1 MSSKKALAW
10 NLLVPFLML
19 LVSEGVTG
27 NLLRLFAPGVVLGTA
42 VYYILYLGVFF
53 FAGTTKVSWLLLNLA
68 VYGLAAGEYFVISF
82 RERPAMIWDVLA
94 LRTAMTV
101 SANYRFTVT
110 PRLVLTFLGTLLLGI
125 GSWKIPLRLENR
137 KIRWKARGAWAG
149 VTAAFAVL
157 LYGVLTPALKLS
169 VPMWDPIISFERQGF
184 LLSTVLSLETLF
196 PQKPAGYET
205 ETARQ
210 LLERL
215 EEEAA
220 AGADTGTAADIGT
233 AAEAKA
239 GEKPDSETELLG
251 RNETVV
257 PENVICIMNESFADL
272 RIFNGLVS
280 GNSFE
285 TDGPFLSYYDSLS
298 ENAQKGWLYVP
309 VFGAMTANSEYEFL
323 TGNSCAFVPQGSI
336 PYQFYTKP
344 GDGSLARVF
353 GEAGYRTVAMHP
365 YPGYN
370 WNRTEAYE
378 NLGFDEFLDQDYY
391 EASGFLDEEETGGSA
406 DSRMPRGYL
415 SDAAD
420 YEALIRQVEE
430 KEPGEKLFLFNVT
443 MQNHGGYEVADFPAD
458 VHVTAV
464 NGEDCLGEYPKADQ
478 YLTLMK
484 RSDEALKMLLDYF
497 SACPQ
502 PTLIVLFG
510 DHEPSVETSFYEA
523 LYGTRW
529 SQVPGE
535 QKRYSFVTPYLI
547 WSNYERDAGDL
558 GDMSAFMLGGQV
570 LRAAGIEAG
579 GFGYAVERLR
589 GEYPM
594 VHSMG
599 LLTRDGQ
606 FLDVLETGTL
616 DLSQTVKEYHM
627 LQYYRMFEEKP
638 E

>member
-1 MSSKKALAW
+1 MSGKKALAW

-19 LVSEGVTG
+19 LVSEGATG
-27 NLLRLFAPGVVLGTA
+27 NLFRLSAPGVVLGTA

-53 FAGTTKVSWLLLNLA
+53 FAGTTKASWLLLNLA

-110 PRLVLTFLGTLLLGI
+110 PQLVLTFLGTLLLGI
-125 GSWKIPLRLENR
+125 GSWKVPLRLENR

-205 ETARQ
+205 ETARK

-215 EEEAA
+215 EKE
-220 AGADTGTAADIGT
+220 AGA
-233 AAEAKA
+233 
-239 GEKPDSETELLG
+239 GEEPGSETELLG
-251 RNETVV
+251 RNEAVV

-285 TDGPFLSYYDSLS
+285 TDGPFLSHYDSLS

-464 NGEDCLGEYPKADQ
+464 NGGDCLGEYPKADQ

-484 RSDEALKMLLDYF
+484 RSDEALKILLDYF
-497 SACPQ
+497 SACSQ

-570 LRAAGIEAG
+570 LRAAGMEAG

-599 LLTRDGQ
+599 LLTKDGQ
-606 FLDVLETGTL
+606 FLDVLETETL
-616 DLSQTVKEYHM
+616 DLSQTVKEYHT

>member
-1 MSSKKALAW
+1 MSGKKALAW

-19 LVSEGVTG
+19 LVSEGATG
-27 NLLRLFAPGVVLGTA
+27 NLFRLSAPGVILGTA

-53 FAGTTKVSWLLLNLA
+53 FAGTTKASWLLLNLA

-205 ETARQ
+205 ETARK

-239 GEKPDSETELLG
+239 GEKPGNEAEILG
-251 RNETVV
+251 RNEAVV

-344 GDGSLARVF
+344 GDGSLARAF

-464 NGEDCLGEYPKADQ
+464 NGGDCLGEYPKADQ

-484 RSDEALKMLLDYF
+484 RSDEALKILLDYF
-497 SACPQ
+497 SACSQ

-570 LRAAGIEAG
+570 LRAAGMEAG

-606 FLDVLETGTL
+606 FLNVLETGTL
-616 DLSQTVKEYHM
+616 DLSQTVKEYHT

>member
-110 PRLVLTFLGTLLLGI
+110 PRLVFTFLGTLLLGI
-125 GSWKIPLRLENR
+125 GSWKVPLRLENR

-205 ETARQ
+205 ETARK

-215 EEEAA
+215 EKE
-220 AGADTGTAADIGT
+220 AGA
-233 AAEAKA
+233 
-239 GEKPDSETELLG
+239 GEEPGSETELLG

-464 NGEDCLGEYPKADQ
+464 NGGDCLGEYPKADQ

-497 SACPQ
+497 SACSQ

-570 LRAAGIEAG
+570 LRAAGMEAG

-616 DLSQTVKEYHM
+616 DLSQTVKEYHT

>member
-19 LVSEGVTG
+19 LVSEGATG
-27 NLLRLFAPGVVLGTA
+27 NLFRLSAPGVVLGTA

-53 FAGTTKVSWLLLNLA
+53 FAGTTKASWLLLNLA

-110 PRLVLTFLGTLLLGI
+110 PQLVLTFLGTLLLGI
-125 GSWKIPLRLENR
+125 GSWKVPLRLENR

-205 ETARQ
+205 ETARK

-215 EEEAA
+215 EKE
-220 AGADTGTAADIGT
+220 AGA
-233 AAEAKA
+233 
-239 GEKPDSETELLG
+239 GEEPGSETELLG

-285 TDGPFLSYYDSLS
+285 TDGPFLSHYDSLS

-464 NGEDCLGEYPKADQ
+464 NGGDCLGEYPKADQ

-484 RSDEALKMLLDYF
+484 RSDEALKILLDYF
-497 SACPQ
+497 SACSQ

-570 LRAAGIEAG
+570 LRAAGMEAG

-616 DLSQTVKEYHM
+616 DLSQTVKEYHT

>member
-27 NLLRLFAPGVVLGTA
+27 NLLRLCAPGVVLGTA

-110 PRLVLTFLGTLLLGI
+110 PRLVFTFLGTLLLGI
-125 GSWKIPLRLENR
+125 GSWKVPLRLENR

-205 ETARQ
+205 ETARK

-215 EEEAA
+215 EKE
-220 AGADTGTAADIGT
+220 AGA
-233 AAEAKA
+233 
-239 GEKPDSETELLG
+239 GEEPGSETELLG

-344 GDGSLARVF
+344 GDGSLARGF
-353 GEAGYRTVAMHP
+353 GEAGYRTDARHP

-464 NGEDCLGEYPKADQ
+464 NGGDCLGEYPKADQ

-497 SACPQ
+497 SACSQ

-570 LRAAGIEAG
+570 LRAAGMEAG

-616 DLSQTVKEYHM
+616 DLSQTVKEYHT

>member
-1 MSSKKALAW
+1 MSGKKALAW

-53 FAGTTKVSWLLLNLA
+53 LAGTTKASWLLLNLA

-110 PRLVLTFLGTLLLGI
+110 PRLVFTFLGTLLLGI
-125 GSWKIPLRLENR
+125 GSWKVPLRLENR

-149 VTAAFAVL
+149 VTAAFSVL

-184 LLSTVLSLETLF
+184 LLSTVLSLETLV

-205 ETARQ
+205 ETARK

-239 GEKPDSETELLG
+239 GEKPGNEAEILG

-323 TGNSCAFVPQGSI
+323 TGHSCAFVPQGSI

-464 NGEDCLGEYPKADQ
+464 NGGDCLGEYPKADQ

-497 SACPQ
+497 SACSQ

-570 LRAAGIEAG
+570 LRAAGMKAG

-616 DLSQTVKEYHM
+616 DLSQTVKEYHT

>member
-27 NLLRLFAPGVVLGTA
+27 NLLRLCAPGVVLGTA

-53 FAGTTKVSWLLLNLA
+53 FAGTTKASWLLLNLA

-110 PRLVLTFLGTLLLGI
+110 PRLVFTFLGTLLLGI
-125 GSWKIPLRLENR
+125 GSWKVPLRLENR

-184 LLSTVLSLETLF
+184 LLSTVLSLETLV

-205 ETARQ
+205 ETARK

-215 EEEAA
+215 EKE
-220 AGADTGTAADIGT
+220 AGA
-233 AAEAKA
+233 
-239 GEKPDSETELLG
+239 GEEPGSETELLG
-251 RNETVV
+251 RNEAVV

-344 GDGSLARVF
+344 GDGSLARAF
-353 GEAGYRTVAMHP
+353 GEAGYRTAAMHP

-391 EASGFLDEEETGGSA
+391 EASGFLEEGEADGAA
-406 DSRMPRGYL
+406 DSRMTRGYL

-464 NGEDCLGEYPKADQ
+464 NGGDCLGEYPKADQ

-484 RSDEALKMLLDYF
+484 RSDEALKILLDYF
-497 SACPQ
+497 SACSQ

-570 LRAAGIEAG
+570 LRAAGMEAG

-616 DLSQTVKEYHM
+616 DLSQTVKEYHT

>member
-1 MSSKKALAW
+1 MSGKKALAW

-19 LVSEGVTG
+19 LVSEGATG
-27 NLLRLFAPGVVLGTA
+27 NLFRLSAPGVVLGTA

-53 FAGTTKVSWLLLNLA
+53 FAGTTKASWLLLNLA

-110 PRLVLTFLGTLLLGI
+110 PRLVFTFLGTLLLGI
-125 GSWKIPLRLENR
+125 GSWKVPLRLENR

-239 GEKPDSETELLG
+239 GEKPGNEAEILG
-251 RNETVV
+251 RNEAVV

-464 NGEDCLGEYPKADQ
+464 NGGDCLGEYPKADQ

-484 RSDEALKMLLDYF
+484 RSDEALKILLDYF
-497 SACPQ
+497 SACSQ

-570 LRAAGIEAG
+570 LRAAGMEAG

>member
-1 MSSKKALAW
+1 MSGKKALAW

-19 LVSEGVTG
+19 LVSEGATG
-27 NLLRLFAPGVVLGTA
+27 NLFRLSAPGVVLGTA

-53 FAGTTKVSWLLLNLA
+53 FAGTTKASWLLLNLA

-149 VTAAFAVL
+149 VTAAFSVL

-239 GEKPDSETELLG
+239 GEKPGNEAEILG

-344 GDGSLARVF
+344 GDGSLARAF

-464 NGEDCLGEYPKADQ
+464 NGGDCLGEYPKADQ

-484 RSDEALKMLLDYF
+484 RSDEALDYF
-497 SACPQ
+497 SACSQ

-523 LYGTRW
+523 LYGMRW

-570 LRAAGIEAG
+570 LRAAGMEAG

-616 DLSQTVKEYHM
+616 DLSQTVKEYHT

>member
-1 MSSKKALAW
+1 MSGKKALAW
-10 NLLVPFLML
+10 NLLVPFFML

-53 FAGTTKVSWLLLNLA
+53 FAGTTKASWLLLNLA

-149 VTAAFAVL
+149 VTAAFSVL
-157 LYGVLTPALKLS
+157 LYGILTPAFKLS

-233 AAEAKA
+233 TAEAKA
-239 GEKPDSETELLG
+239 GEKPGSETELLG

-344 GDGSLARVF
+344 GNGSLARAF
-353 GEAGYRTVAMHP
+353 GEAGYRTAAMHP

-415 SDAAD
+415 SDVAD

-464 NGEDCLGEYPKADQ
+464 NGGDCLGEYPKADQ

-497 SACPQ
+497 SACSQ

-547 WSNYERDAGDL
+547 WSNYERDTGDL

-570 LRAAGIEAG
+570 LRAAGMEAG

>member
-19 LVSEGVTG
+19 LVSEGATG
-27 NLLRLFAPGVVLGTA
+27 NLFRLSAPGVVLGTA

-53 FAGTTKVSWLLLNLA
+53 FAGTTKASWLLLNLA

-110 PRLVLTFLGTLLLGI
+110 PQLVLTFLGTLLLGI
-125 GSWKIPLRLENR
+125 GSWKVPLRLENR

-205 ETARQ
+205 ETARK

-215 EEEAA
+215 EKE
-220 AGADTGTAADIGT
+220 AGAGEEPGSE
-233 AAEAKA
+233 AEL
-239 GEKPDSETELLG
+239 PG
-251 RNETVV
+251 RNEAVV

-344 GDGSLARVF
+344 GDGSLARAF

-464 NGEDCLGEYPKADQ
+464 NGGDCLGEYPKADQ

-484 RSDEALKMLLDYF
+484 RSDEALKILLDYF
-497 SACPQ
+497 SACSQ

-570 LRAAGIEAG
+570 LRAAGMEAG

>member
-110 PRLVLTFLGTLLLGI
+110 PRLVFTFLGTLLLGI
-125 GSWKIPLRLENR
+125 GSWKVPLRLENR

-205 ETARQ
+205 ETARK

-215 EEEAA
+215 EKE
-220 AGADTGTAADIGT
+220 AGA
-233 AAEAKA
+233 
-239 GEKPDSETELLG
+239 GEEPGSETELLG

-323 TGNSCAFVPQGSI
+323 TGNSCAFAPQGSI

-464 NGEDCLGEYPKADQ
+464 NGGDCLGEYPKADQ

-497 SACPQ
+497 SACSQ

-570 LRAAGIEAG
+570 LRAAGMEAG

-616 DLSQTVKEYHM
+616 DLSQTVKEYHT

>member
-53 FAGTTKVSWLLLNLA
+53 FAGTTKASWLLLNLA

-110 PRLVLTFLGTLLLGI
+110 PRLVFTFLGTLLLGI
-125 GSWKIPLRLENR
+125 GSWKVPLRLENR

-205 ETARQ
+205 ETARK

-215 EEEAA
+215 EKE
-220 AGADTGTAADIGT
+220 AGA
-233 AAEAKA
+233 
-239 GEKPDSETELLG
+239 GEEPGSETELLG

-464 NGEDCLGEYPKADQ
+464 NGGDCLGEYPKADQ

-484 RSDEALKMLLDYF
+484 RSDEALKILLDYF
-497 SACPQ
+497 SACSQ

-570 LRAAGIEAG
+570 LRAAGMEAG

-616 DLSQTVKEYHM
+616 DLSQTVKEYHT

>member
-19 LVSEGVTG
+19 LVSEGATG
-27 NLLRLFAPGVVLGTA
+27 NLFRLSAPGVVLGTA

-53 FAGTTKVSWLLLNLA
+53 FAGTTKASWLLLNLA

-110 PRLVLTFLGTLLLGI
+110 PQLVLTFLGTLLLGI
-125 GSWKIPLRLENR
+125 GSWKVPLRLENR

-205 ETARQ
+205 ETARK

-215 EEEAA
+215 EKE
-220 AGADTGTAADIGT
+220 AGA
-233 AAEAKA
+233 
-239 GEKPDSETELLG
+239 GEEPGSETELLG

-344 GDGSLARVF
+344 GDGSLARAF

-391 EASGFLDEEETGGSA
+391 EASGFLDEEEAGGSA

-464 NGEDCLGEYPKADQ
+464 NGGDCLGEYPKADQ

-484 RSDEALKMLLDYF
+484 RSDEALKILLDYF
-497 SACPQ
+497 SACSQ

-570 LRAAGIEAG
+570 LRAAGMEAG

-616 DLSQTVKEYHM
+616 DLSQTVKEYHT

>member
-1 MSSKKALAW
+1 M
-10 NLLVPFLML
+10 
-19 LVSEGVTG
+19 
-27 NLLRLFAPGVVLGTA
+27 
-42 VYYILYLGVFF
+42 
-53 FAGTTKVSWLLLNLA
+53 SWLLLNLA

-110 PRLVLTFLGTLLLGI
+110 PRLVFTFLGTLLLGI
-125 GSWKIPLRLENR
+125 GSWKLPLRLENR

-239 GEKPDSETELLG
+239 GEKPGNEAEILG
-251 RNETVV
+251 RNEAVV

-464 NGEDCLGEYPKADQ
+464 NGGDCLGEYPKADQ

-484 RSDEALKMLLDYF
+484 RSDEALKILLDYF
-497 SACPQ
+497 SACSQ

-570 LRAAGIEAG
+570 LRAAGMEAG

-616 DLSQTVKEYHM
+616 DLSQTVKEYHT

>member
-1 MSSKKALAW
+1 MSGKKALAW

-19 LVSEGVTG
+19 LVSEGATG
-27 NLLRLFAPGVVLGTA
+27 NLFRLSAPGVILGTA

-53 FAGTTKVSWLLLNLA
+53 FAGTTKASWLLLNLA

-82 RERPAMIWDVLA
+82 RE
-94 LRTAMTV
+94 RTAMTV

-205 ETARQ
+205 ETARK

-215 EEEAA
+215 EKE
-220 AGADTGTAADIGT
+220 AGA
-233 AAEAKA
+233 
-239 GEKPDSETELLG
+239 GEEPGSETELLG

-344 GDGSLARVF
+344 GDGSLARAF
-353 GEAGYRTVAMHP
+353 GEAGYRTAAMHP

-391 EASGFLDEEETGGSA
+391 EASGFLDEGEAGGSA

-430 KEPGEKLFLFNVT
+430 KKPGEKLFLFNVT

-570 LRAAGIEAG
+570 LRAAGMEAG

>member
-110 PRLVLTFLGTLLLGI
+110 PRLVFTFLGTLLLGI
-125 GSWKIPLRLENR
+125 GSWKVPLRLENR

-239 GEKPDSETELLG
+239 GEKPGNEAEILG

-344 GDGSLARVF
+344 GDGSLARAF

-464 NGEDCLGEYPKADQ
+464 NGGDCLGEYPKADQ

-497 SACPQ
+497 SACSQ

-570 LRAAGIEAG
+570 LRAAGMEAG

>member
-1 MSSKKALAW
+1 MSGKKALAW

-19 LVSEGVTG
+19 LVSEGATG
-27 NLLRLFAPGVVLGTA
+27 NLFRLSAPGVVLGTA

-53 FAGTTKVSWLLLNLA
+53 FAGTTKASWLLLNLA

-110 PRLVLTFLGTLLLGI
+110 PQLVLTFLGTLLLGI
-125 GSWKIPLRLENR
+125 GSWKVPLRLENR

-205 ETARQ
+205 ETARK

-215 EEEAA
+215 EKE
-220 AGADTGTAADIGT
+220 AGA
-233 AAEAKA
+233 
-239 GEKPDSETELLG
+239 GEEPGSETELLG
-251 RNETVV
+251 RNEAVV

-285 TDGPFLSYYDSLS
+285 TDGPFLSHYDSLS

-344 GDGSLARVF
+344 GDGSLARAF

-391 EASGFLDEEETGGSA
+391 EASGFLDEEEAGGSA

-464 NGEDCLGEYPKADQ
+464 NGGDCLGEYPKADQ

-484 RSDEALKMLLDYF
+484 RSDEALKILLDYF
-497 SACPQ
+497 SACSQ

-570 LRAAGIEAG
+570 LRAAGMEAG

-616 DLSQTVKEYHM
+616 DLSQTVKEYHT

>member
-1 MSSKKALAW
+1 MSGKKALAW

-19 LVSEGVTG
+19 LVSEGATG
-27 NLLRLFAPGVVLGTA
+27 NLFRLSAPGVVLGTA
-42 VYYILYLGVFF
+42 VYYILYLGAFF
-53 FAGTTKVSWLLLNLA
+53 FAGTTKASWLLLNLA

-110 PRLVLTFLGTLLLGI
+110 PRLVFTFLGTLLLGI
-125 GSWKIPLRLENR
+125 GSWKVPLRLENR

-149 VTAAFAVL
+149 VTAAFSVL

-184 LLSTVLSLETLF
+184 LLSTVLSLETLV

-205 ETARQ
+205 ETARK

-239 GEKPDSETELLG
+239 GEKAGNEAEIRS
-251 RNETVV
+251 RNEAVV

-344 GDGSLARVF
+344 GDGSLARAF
-353 GEAGYRTVAMHP
+353 GEAGYRTAAMHP

-464 NGEDCLGEYPKADQ
+464 NGGDCLGEYPKVDQ

-497 SACPQ
+497 SACSQ

-570 LRAAGIEAG
+570 LRAAGMEAG

-616 DLSQTVKEYHM
+616 DLSQTVKEYHT

>member
-110 PRLVLTFLGTLLLGI
+110 PRLVFTFLGTLLLGI

-149 VTAAFAVL
+149 VTAAFSVL

-184 LLSTVLSLETLF
+184 LLSTVLSLETLV

-239 GEKPDSETELLG
+239 GEKPGNEAEILG

-464 NGEDCLGEYPKADQ
+464 NGGDCLGEYPKADQ

-497 SACPQ
+497 SACSQ

-570 LRAAGIEAG
+570 LRAAGMEAG

-616 DLSQTVKEYHM
+616 DLSQTVKEYHT

>member
-19 LVSEGVTG
+19 LVSEGATG
-27 NLLRLFAPGVVLGTA
+27 NLFRLSAPGVVLGTA

-53 FAGTTKVSWLLLNLA
+53 FAGTTKASWLLLNLA

-110 PRLVLTFLGTLLLGI
+110 PQLVLTFLGTLLLGI
-125 GSWKIPLRLENR
+125 GSWKVPLRLENR

-205 ETARQ
+205 ETARK

-215 EEEAA
+215 EKE
-220 AGADTGTAADIGT
+220 AGAGEEPGSE
-233 AAEAKA
+233 AEL
-239 GEKPDSETELLG
+239 PG
-251 RNETVV
+251 RNEAVV

-344 GDGSLARVF
+344 GDGSLARAF

-464 NGEDCLGEYPKADQ
+464 NGGDCLGEYPKADQ

-484 RSDEALKMLLDYF
+484 RSDEALKILLDYF
-497 SACPQ
+497 SACSQ

-570 LRAAGIEAG
+570 LRAAGMEAG

-616 DLSQTVKEYHM
+616 DLSQTVKEYHT

>member
-27 NLLRLFAPGVVLGTA
+27 NLLRLCAPGVVLGTA

-110 PRLVLTFLGTLLLGI
+110 PRLVFTFLGTLLLGI
-125 GSWKIPLRLENR
+125 GSWKVPLRLENR

-205 ETARQ
+205 ETARK

-215 EEEAA
+215 EKE
-220 AGADTGTAADIGT
+220 AGA
-233 AAEAKA
+233 
-239 GEKPDSETELLG
+239 GEEPGSETELLG

-344 GDGSLARVF
+344 GDGSLARAF

-464 NGEDCLGEYPKADQ
+464 NGGDCLGEYPKADQ

-497 SACPQ
+497 SACSQ

-570 LRAAGIEAG
+570 LRAAGMEAG

-616 DLSQTVKEYHM
+616 DLSQTVKEYHT

>member
-110 PRLVLTFLGTLLLGI
+110 PRLVFTFLGTLLLGI
-125 GSWKIPLRLENR
+125 GSWKVPLRLENR

-196 PQKPAGYET
+196 PRKPAGYET

-239 GEKPDSETELLG
+239 GEKPGNEAEILG

-430 KEPGEKLFLFNVT
+430 KKPGEKLFLFNVT

-464 NGEDCLGEYPKADQ
+464 NGGDCLGEYPKADQ

-497 SACPQ
+497 STCSQ

-570 LRAAGIEAG
+570 LRAAGMEAG

-616 DLSQTVKEYHM
+616 DLSQTVKEYHT

>member
-53 FAGTTKVSWLLLNLA
+53 FAGTTKASWLLLNLA

-149 VTAAFAVL
+149 VTAAFSVL

-184 LLSTVLSLETLF
+184 LLSTVLSLETLV
-196 PQKPAGYET
+196 PRKPAGYET

-239 GEKPDSETELLG
+239 GEKPGNEAEILG

-464 NGEDCLGEYPKADQ
+464 NGGDCLGEYPKADQ

-497 SACPQ
+497 SACSQ

-570 LRAAGIEAG
+570 LRAAGMEAG

-616 DLSQTVKEYHM
+616 DLSQTVKEYHT

>member
-110 PRLVLTFLGTLLLGI
+110 PRLVFTFLGTLLLGI

-149 VTAAFAVL
+149 VTAAFSVL

-184 LLSTVLSLETLF
+184 LLSTVLSLETLV

-205 ETARQ
+205 ETARK

-215 EEEAA
+215 EKE
-220 AGADTGTAADIGT
+220 AGA
-233 AAEAKA
+233 
-239 GEKPDSETELLG
+239 GEEPGSETELLG

-464 NGEDCLGEYPKADQ
+464 NGGDCLGEYPKADQ

-484 RSDEALKMLLDYF
+484 RSDEALKILLDYF
-497 SACPQ
+497 SACSQ

-570 LRAAGIEAG
+570 LRAAGMEAG

-616 DLSQTVKEYHM
+616 DLSQTVKEYHT

>member
-1 MSSKKALAW
+1 MSGKKALAW

-19 LVSEGVTG
+19 LVSEGATG
-27 NLLRLFAPGVVLGTA
+27 NLFRLSAPGVVLGTA

-53 FAGTTKVSWLLLNLA
+53 FAGTTKASWLLLNLA

-110 PRLVLTFLGTLLLGI
+110 PQLVLTFLGTLLLGI
-125 GSWKIPLRLENR
+125 GSWKVPLRLENR

-205 ETARQ
+205 ETARK

-215 EEEAA
+215 EKE
-220 AGADTGTAADIGT
+220 AGA
-233 AAEAKA
+233 
-239 GEKPDSETELLG
+239 GEEPGSETELLG

-344 GDGSLARVF
+344 GDGSLARAF

-464 NGEDCLGEYPKADQ
+464 NGGDCLGEYPKADQ

-497 SACPQ
+497 SACSQ

-510 DHEPSVETSFYEA
+510 DHEPSVETFYEA

-570 LRAAGIEAG
+570 LRAAGMEAG

-616 DLSQTVKEYHM
+616 DLSQTVKEYHT

>member
-1 MSSKKALAW
+1 M
-10 NLLVPFLML
+10 
-19 LVSEGVTG
+19 
-27 NLLRLFAPGVVLGTA
+27 
-42 VYYILYLGVFF
+42 
-53 FAGTTKVSWLLLNLA
+53 
-68 VYGLAAGEYFVISF
+68 
-82 RERPAMIWDVLA
+82 
-94 LRTAMTV
+94 
-101 SANYRFTVT
+101 
-110 PRLVLTFLGTLLLGI
+110 
-125 GSWKIPLRLENR
+125 
-137 KIRWKARGAWAG
+137 
-149 VTAAFAVL
+149 
-157 LYGVLTPALKLS
+157 
-169 VPMWDPIISFERQGF
+169 
-184 LLSTVLSLETLF
+184 STVLSLETLF

-205 ETARQ
+205 ETARK

-215 EEEAA
+215 EKE
-220 AGADTGTAADIGT
+220 AGA
-233 AAEAKA
+233 
-239 GEKPDSETELLG
+239 GEEPGSETELLG
-251 RNETVV
+251 RNEAVV

-344 GDGSLARVF
+344 GDGSLARAF
-353 GEAGYRTVAMHP
+353 GEAGYRTAAMHP

-391 EASGFLDEEETGGSA
+391 EASGFLDEGEAGGSA

-484 RSDEALKMLLDYF
+484 RSDEALKILLDYF
-497 SACPQ
+497 SACSQ
-502 PTLIVLFG
+502 PTWIVLFG

-570 LRAAGIEAG
+570 LRAAGMEAG

-616 DLSQTVKEYHM
+616 DLSQTVKEYHT

>member
-1 MSSKKALAW
+1 MAW
-10 NLLVPFLML
+10 NLLVPFFML
-19 LVSEGVTG
+19 LVSEGATG
-27 NLLRLFAPGVVLGTA
+27 NLFRLSAPGVVLGTA

-110 PRLVLTFLGTLLLGI
+110 PRLVFTFLGTLLLGI
-125 GSWKIPLRLENR
+125 GSWKVPLRLENR

-149 VTAAFAVL
+149 VTAAFSVL

-184 LLSTVLSLETLF
+184 LLSTVLSLETLV

-205 ETARQ
+205 ETARK

-570 LRAAGIEAG
+570 LRAAGMEAG

-616 DLSQTVKEYHM
+616 DLSQTVKEYHT

>member
-27 NLLRLFAPGVVLGTA
+27 NLLRLCAPGVVLGTA

-110 PRLVLTFLGTLLLGI
+110 PRLVFTFLGTLLLGI
-125 GSWKIPLRLENR
+125 GSWKIPLRMENR

-205 ETARQ
+205 ETARK

-215 EEEAA
+215 EKE
-220 AGADTGTAADIGT
+220 AGA
-233 AAEAKA
+233 
-239 GEKPDSETELLG
+239 GEEPGSETELLG

-464 NGEDCLGEYPKADQ
+464 NGGDCLGEYPKADQ

-535 QKRYSFVTPYLI
+535 RKRYSFVTPYLI

-570 LRAAGIEAG
+570 LRAAGMEAG

-616 DLSQTVKEYHM
+616 DLSQTVKEYHT

>member
-1 MSSKKALAW
+1 MAW
-10 NLLVPFLML
+10 NLLVPFFML
-19 LVSEGVTG
+19 LVSEGATG
-27 NLLRLFAPGVVLGTA
+27 NLFRLSAPGVVLGTA

-53 FAGTTKVSWLLLNLA
+53 FAGTTKASWLLLNLA

-110 PRLVLTFLGTLLLGI
+110 PRLVFTFLGTLLLGI
-125 GSWKIPLRLENR
+125 GSWKVPLRLENR

-149 VTAAFAVL
+149 VTAAFSVL

-184 LLSTVLSLETLF
+184 LLSTVLSLETLV

-205 ETARQ
+205 ETARK

-344 GDGSLARVF
+344 GDGSLARAF

-430 KEPGEKLFLFNVT
+430 KKPGEKLFLFNVT

-570 LRAAGIEAG
+570 LRAAGMEAG

-616 DLSQTVKEYHM
+616 DLSQTVKEYHT

>member
-27 NLLRLFAPGVVLGTA
+27 NLLRLSAPGVVLGTA

-53 FAGTTKVSWLLLNLA
+53 FAGTTKASWLLLNLA

-110 PRLVLTFLGTLLLGI
+110 PQLVLTFLGTLLLGI

-157 LYGVLTPALKLS
+157 LYGVLTPAFKLS

-184 LLSTVLSLETLF
+184 LLSTVLSLETLV

-205 ETARQ
+205 ETARK

-215 EEEAA
+215 EKE
-220 AGADTGTAADIGT
+220 AGA
-233 AAEAKA
+233 
-239 GEKPDSETELLG
+239 GEEPGSETELLG

-344 GDGSLARVF
+344 GDGSLARAF
-353 GEAGYRTVAMHP
+353 GEAGYRTAAMHP

-391 EASGFLDEEETGGSA
+391 EASGFLDEGEAGGSA

-430 KEPGEKLFLFNVT
+430 KKPGEKLFLFNVT

-529 SQVPGE
+529 SQVPRE
-535 QKRYSFVTPYLI
+535 KKRYSFVTPYLI

-570 LRAAGIEAG
+570 LRAAGMEAG

-616 DLSQTVKEYHM
+616 DLSQTVKEYHT

>member
-110 PRLVLTFLGTLLLGI
+110 PRLVFTFLGTLLLGI
-125 GSWKIPLRLENR
+125 GSWKVPLRLENR

-184 LLSTVLSLETLF
+184 LLSTVLSLETLV

-205 ETARQ
+205 ETARK

-430 KEPGEKLFLFNVT
+430 KKPGEKLFLFNVT

-570 LRAAGIEAG
+570 LRAAGMEAG
-579 GFGYAVERLR
+579 GFGYSVERLR

-616 DLSQTVKEYHM
+616 DLSQTVKEYHT

>member
-110 PRLVLTFLGTLLLGI
+110 PRLVFTFLGTLLLGI
-125 GSWKIPLRLENR
+125 GSWKVPLRLENR

-184 LLSTVLSLETLF
+184 LLSTVLSLETLV

-239 GEKPDSETELLG
+239 GEKPGNEAEILG

-430 KEPGEKLFLFNVT
+430 KKPGEKLFLFNVT

>member
-1 MSSKKALAW
+1 MSGKKALAW

-19 LVSEGVTG
+19 LVSEGATG
-27 NLLRLFAPGVVLGTA
+27 NLFRLSAPGVILGTA

-53 FAGTTKVSWLLLNLA
+53 FAGTTKASWLLLNLA

-239 GEKPDSETELLG
+239 GEKSGNETELLG

-344 GDGSLARVF
+344 GDGSLARAF

-478 YLTLMK
+478 YLSLMK

-497 SACPQ
+497 SACSQ

-570 LRAAGIEAG
+570 LRAAGMEAG

-616 DLSQTVKEYHM
+616 DLSQTVKEYHT

>member
-1 MSSKKALAW
+1 MSGKKALAW
-10 NLLVPFLML
+10 NLLVPFFML
-19 LVSEGVTG
+19 LVSEGATG
-27 NLLRLFAPGVVLGTA
+27 NLFRLSAPGVVLGTA

-53 FAGTTKVSWLLLNLA
+53 FAGTTKASWLLLNLA

-110 PRLVLTFLGTLLLGI
+110 PRLVFTFLGTLLLGI
-125 GSWKIPLRLENR
+125 GSWKVPLRLENR

-196 PQKPAGYET
+196 PRKPAGYET

-215 EEEAA
+215 EEEAT

-239 GEKPDSETELLG
+239 GEKPGNEAEILG

-464 NGEDCLGEYPKADQ
+464 NGGDCLGEYPKADQ

-484 RSDEALKMLLDYF
+484 RSDEALKILLDYF
-497 SACPQ
+497 SACSQ

-570 LRAAGIEAG
+570 LRAAGMEAG

-616 DLSQTVKEYHM
+616 DLSQTVKEYHT

>member
-27 NLLRLFAPGVVLGTA
+27 NLLRLCAPGVVLGTA

-110 PRLVLTFLGTLLLGI
+110 PRLVFTFLGTLLLGI
-125 GSWKIPLRLENR
+125 GSWKVPLRLENR

-205 ETARQ
+205 ETARK

-215 EEEAA
+215 EKE
-220 AGADTGTAADIGT
+220 AGA
-233 AAEAKA
+233 
-239 GEKPDSETELLG
+239 GEEPGSETELLG

-464 NGEDCLGEYPKADQ
+464 NGGDCLGEYPKADQ

-535 QKRYSFVTPYLI
+535 RKRYSFVTPYLI

-570 LRAAGIEAG
+570 LRAAGMEAG

-616 DLSQTVKEYHM
+616 DLSQTVKEYHT